1 MNVFRELEEGTSVC
15 PPTPQK
21 LYFEG
26 WRNKGKIC
34 CPARVDRDCLFALK
48 GKKTDFPK
56 KYTLLD
62 NVGTVFPKAS
72 GFPVKGA

>member
-48 GKKTDFPK
+48 GKKMIFPK
-56 KYTLLD
+56 ST
-62 NVGTVFPKAS
+62 PC
-72 GFPVKGA
+72 

>member
-21 LYFEG
+21 LYFLG
-26 WRNKGKIC
+26 KSVFLPFKANKQSLSTLAGQQVF
-34 CPARVDRDCLFALK
+34 PLFLH
-48 GKKTDFPK
+48 PS

>member
-21 LYFEG
+21 LYFLG
-26 WRNKGKIC
+26 KSVFLPFKANKQSLSTLAGQQIF
-34 CPARVDRDCLFALK
+34 PLFLH
-48 GKKTDFPK
+48 PS